1 MSARVCC
8 ERGGRPVG
16 GPPSRSF
23 LRRGVDRFG
32 WVGPGAVMVLI
43 PKCPACVAAYLAI
56 VGVGVSFG
64 VAAELRWL
72 ALVVC
77 VVLLMGWV
85 VGVARRSWGGGVK
98 V

>member
-1 MSARVCC
+1 MSARACC
-8 ERGGRPVG
+8 ERGGRAD

-23 LRRGVDRFG
+23 LRRGVGAFG
-32 WVGPGAVMVLI
+32 WVGPGAVLVLM

-72 ALVVC
+72 ALALC

-85 VGVARRSWGGGVK
+85 VGVARRSWGGGAK